1 MAFQITGTAPPTCL
15 WEGQLSAVHRA
26 NKGTGPSV
34 CSSHSGVAFAM
45 DILWRPGSPF
55 KSHALEQREPGW
67 GKVAFWSPSLT
78 GQDRGR
84 EQRFLKPPRQQRLLT
99 SRSCAARSVLG
110 SWQVGG
116 VVRAEVTPSRVSH
129 SSFLLLQ
136 QPGSQ
141 LFPMR
146 WLQNVGSLDP

>member
-1 MAFQITGTAPPTCL
+1 MLSIEPTRAPDQASAAPIQVWPLPWIFSGGLAPP
-15 WEGQLSAVHRA
+15 SRA
-26 NKGTGPSV
+26 
-34 CSSHSGVAFAM
+34 M
-45 DILWRPGSPF
+45 L
-55 KSHALEQREPGW
+55 LEQREPGW
-67 GKVAFWSPSLT
+67 GKVAFWSPCLT
-78 GQDRGR
+78 GQDRGW

-129 SSFLLLQ
+129 SSFPLLQ